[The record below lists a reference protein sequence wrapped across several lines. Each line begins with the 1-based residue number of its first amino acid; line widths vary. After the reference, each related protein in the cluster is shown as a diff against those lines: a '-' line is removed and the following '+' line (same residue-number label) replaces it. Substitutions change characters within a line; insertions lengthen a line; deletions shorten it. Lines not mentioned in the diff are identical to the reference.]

1 VSGTFYSGE
10 LYDTGVGWSFGL
22 EIDGIEIKEIQ
33 EVSGLKLESDE
44 IELKHNT
51 IDGKYINKRLPGRK
65 KAGEITLTRGINGDK
80 KWVDW
85 IEMVFKGDVKSARKH
100 GSIKLYNYMG
110 DATMEFKFING
121 WPKSLEIGT
130 LKAGDTSVLT
140 EKLTIVHEG
149 LEKGD

>member
-1 VSGTFYSGE
+1 MSDFFSGSPF
-10 LYDTGVGWSFGL
+10 DTGVGWSFGL

-33 EVSGLKLESDE
+33 EVDGLKLEADE

-65 KAGEITLTRGINGDK
+65 KVGEITLTRGITGDK

-85 IEMVFKGDVKSARKH
+85 IEMVFKGDMTTARKH
-100 GSIKLYNYMG
+100 GVIKLYDYKG
-110 DATMEFKFING
+110 DKSQEFKFVNG
-121 WPKSLEIGT
+121 WPKSLEISA
-130 LKAGDTSVLT
+130 LKAGDTSVTT

-149 LEKGD
+149 LEKGA